1 MKSKPRWLLPV
12 YFLLLAHAS
21 GGAWAAEP
29 AVDENVVHTAPV
41 IVDGQVLFHV
51 RGVQAFPAEE
61 RAAGIA
67 GRLRE
72 LARDSTFDA
81 ALLAIEERGAE
92 TRIVA
97 RGTPVVR
104 LQDADAAV
112 EGVERGVVA
121 EVYLAKM
128 RHAIS
133 EYRAARNPEALF
145 AALWQIALATLIA
158 AAVVLAV
165 RRGRKALD
173 RRLARGVDGG
183 VKGVSIRPY
192 ELLRK
197 EHIWSFLRGGVRL
210 LAGLALLALATLYL
224 QFVMARLPWTRGAAA
239 QLGGWMLA
247 PLQSIGRS
255 LIEKAP
261 DLVFLVVLFV
271 ITLYSLRL
279 LRAVFTAIGRGELA
293 FEGFDPEWAE
303 PTYNLVRLAVIA
315 FAVMVAY
322 PYIPGSGSDAFKGVS
337 LFLGVVVSLGS
348 SSAISN
354 VIAGYVMIYRRLFRP
369 GDVVKIGE
377 AFGTVTEVRLQV
389 TRLRTLKNEEIVVP
403 NSTILNSEVV
413 NYTTLAKSNGLALHT
428 TVGIGY
434 ETPWRQVEAM
444 LLEAARRTA
453 GALAEPKPFVN
464 QLALADF
471 AVTYEINV
479 YIDDPQIMRR
489 TYSEL
494 HRNILDVFNEYGVQI
509 MTPAYEG
516 DPETPKVVPRAD
528 FHLPP
533 AAAPPAGGDGR

>member
-1 MKSKPRWLLPV
+1 M
-12 YFLLLAHAS
+12 S
-21 GGAWAAEP
+21 G
-29 AVDENVVHTAPV
+29 
-41 IVDGQVLFHV
+41 
-51 RGVQAFPAEE
+51 
-61 RAAGIA
+61 
-67 GRLRE
+67 
-72 LARDSTFDA
+72 
-81 ALLAIEERGAE
+81 
-92 TRIVA
+92 
-97 RGTPVVR
+97 
-104 LQDADAAV
+104 
-112 EGVERGVVA
+112 
-121 EVYLAKM
+121 
-128 RHAIS
+128 
-133 EYRAARNPEALF
+133 
-145 AALWQIALATLIA
+145 
-158 AAVVLAV
+158 
-165 RRGRKALD
+165 
-173 RRLARGVDGG
+173 
-183 VKGVSIRPY
+183 
-192 ELLRK
+192 
-197 EHIWSFLRGGVRL
+197 
-210 LAGLALLALATLYL
+210 
-224 QFVMARLPWTRGAAA
+224 
-239 QLGGWMLA
+239 
-247 PLQSIGRS
+247 PLQG
-255 LIEKAP
+255 LK
-261 DLVFLVVLFV
+261 VL
-271 ITLYSLRL
+271 
-279 LRAVFTAIGRGELA
+279 
-293 FEGFDPEWAE
+293 D
-303 PTYNLVRLAVIA
+303 
-315 FAVMVAY
+315 
-322 PYIPGSGSDAFKGVS
+322 
-337 LFLGVVVSLGS
+337 
-348 SSAISN
+348 ISN

>member
-1 MKSKPRWLLPV
+1 MKSRPRWLLPV
-12 YFLLLAHAS
+12 LVLLLTQAA
-21 GGAWAAEP
+21 GAARAAEP
-29 AVDENVVHTAPV
+29 VADENVVHTAPV
-41 IVDGQVLFHV
+41 MVDGQVLFHV
-51 RGVQAFPAEE
+51 RGALAFPAED

-67 GRLRE
+67 GRVRE
-72 LARDSTFDA
+72 LARDFTFDP
-81 ALLAIEERGAE
+81 ALLAIEERGEE

-97 RGTPVVR
+97 RGAPVVR
-104 LQDADAAV
+104 LLDADAAV
-112 EGVERGVVA
+112 DGVERSVVA
-121 EVYLAKM
+121 EVYVAKM
-128 RHAIS
+128 RQAIA
-133 EYRAARNPEALF
+133 EYRAARSREALF
-145 AALWQIALATLIA
+145 TAFWQIALATLVTIA
-158 AAVVLAV
+158 VFLAM
-165 RRGRKALD
+165 RRARQALD
-173 RRLARGVDGG
+173 RRLAHKVDARS
-183 VKGVSIRPY
+183 KGVSIRSY
-192 ELLRK
+192 ELLRR
-197 EHIWSFLRGGVRL
+197 EHLWSFMRGGLRL

-224 QFVMARLPWTRGAAA
+224 QFVLSRLPWTRGAGA
-239 QLGGWMLA
+239 QLGGWILA

-271 ITLYSLRL
+271 ITRYALRL
-279 LRAVFTAIGRGELA
+279 LRAVFSAIGKEELS
-293 FEGFDPEWAE
+293 FEGFHSDWAE
-303 PTYNLVRLAVIA
+303 PTYNLVRLAVVA

-354 VIAGYVMIYRRLFRP
+354 MIAGYVMIYRRLFQR

-389 TRLRTLKNEEIVVP
+389 TRLRTLKNEEVVIP
-403 NSTILNSEVV
+403 NSTILNSEVI
-413 NYTTLAKSNGLALHT
+413 NYTTLAKTHGVVLHS

-444 LLEAARRTA
+444 LLEAARRTT

-479 YIDDPQIMRR
+479 CIDDPRIMRR
-489 TYSEL
+489 TYTEL
-494 HRNILDVFNEYGVQI
+494 HRHILDVFNEYGVQI

-516 DPETPKVVPRAD
+516 DPEQPKVVAKQD
-528 FHLPP
+528 WHLPP
-533 AAAPPAGGDGR
+533 AAPGEAGGR